1 MLYNHITYPL
11 SENDLKMVVAIPEGG
26 NWKHIPLNVPSR
38 RLEQIRKT
46 GGRTTLY
53 GRLSWAKPSYTIT
66 TYFNR
71 PGNGAYI
78 HPKDNRVI
86 SAREAARLQSFPD
99 DYIFYGSKT
108 SFCKQIGNAVP
119 PLLAYS
125 IAKKIKEYTGT
136 KNILDLF
143 CGSGGLSKGFEW
155 AGYNII
161 AANDNFKYA
170 CETYKNNHK
179 GTILVEGD
187 ITKKDIKEKLYKSIK
202 NKKIDIIIGGP
213 PCQGFSY
220 AGKRITEDPR
230 NFLFKEF
237 VEVVKKIKP
246 KVILIENVEGILTS
260 NEGKTFE
267 SIKESFSELGY
278 KMHGKKM
285 LAVKFGVPQKRKR
298 VVIIGVLKGDP
309 EKCYPQEII
318 IDENKYISVKN
329 AIGNLPSIEVN
340 GGENMFKKK
349 IDPKGSYQE
358 FLAGKISPKKYV
370 EMLTKTF

>member
-26 NWKHIPLNVPSR
+26 NWKHIPLNVPSK
-38 RLEQIRKT
+38 RLERIRKT

-53 GRLSWAKPSYTIT
+53 GRLSWTKPSYTIT

-119 PLLAYS
+119 PLLAYF

-179 GTILVEGD
+179 ATILVEGD
-187 ITKKDIKEKLYKSIK
+187 ITKKDIKEKLYRSIK

-220 AGKRITEDPR
+220 AGKRIIEDPR

-237 VEVVKKIKP
+237 VEIVKKVKP

-260 NEGKTFE
+260 NDGKTFE

-298 VVIIGVLKGDP
+298 VVIIGVLKGNP

-340 GGENMFKKK
+340 GGENIFKKK
-349 IDPKGSYQE
+349 IDPKSLYQE
-358 FLAGKISPKKYV
+358 FLAGNISPKKYE